1 MELPRN
7 LTGGVPAGVVDAALL
22 AVESRKRLLLPAR
35 RDLSGVEGAGE
46 EERMESSGTRNM
58 FMDWI
63 DG

>member
-1 MELPRN
+1 MMELPRN

-46 EERMESSGTRNM
+46 GGKGWSRRERGNM
-58 FMDWI
+58 V
-63 DG
+63 